1 MTLNDSSVQSL
12 RQIFPALRKITN
24 GQPAAFF
31 DGPAGTQVPQM
42 VIDAIGNY
50 LINHNANHAG
60 LFETSVES
68 DQMLA
73 TAHQAAADLVG
84 TNDSGS
90 VSFGSNMTT
99 LTFALSRAISQSWNP
114 GDEIVLSRLEHDA
127 NFTPWTLAAR
137 DRGVTV
143 KMIDVD
149 PEDCTLRL
157 EQYQEKITDRTRLVA
172 VGCASNAVGTINP
185 VKSICKM
192 AKQVGAISFLD
203 AVHYAPHAS
212 MDVQDWDCDFLICSA
227 YKFFGPHI
235 GIMYGKRN
243 LLESLEP
250 YKLRTSPD
258 NIPGRW
264 MTGTQNHECI
274 AGTLAAIEYL
284 ASIEERT
291 SSQPSSKHGA
301 PDSQADNVAPPNL
314 GDSPQN
320 RRRQKLEASMAAI
333 RQYEQTLLR
342 HLMEGLQRLPEIK
355 VWGITDPGR
364 FDQRLPTISITHPKQ
379 CPKAIAKQLAGE
391 GIYVWHGNYYALPLT
406 ESIGVEP
413 DGMVRIGLC
422 HYNTRGEVDRLLES
436 LTRL

>member
-42 VIDAIGNY
+42 VIDAIGDY
-50 LINHNANHAG
+50 LINHNANHDG
-60 LFETSVES
+60 LFETSVQS

-84 TNDSGS
+84 ASDPET

-99 LTFALSRAISQSWNP
+99 LTLALSRSISQTWNP

-127 NFTPWTLAAR
+127 NFTPWVLAAR
-137 DRGVTV
+137 DRGVSV

-149 PEDCTLRL
+149 PTDCTLRL
-157 EQYQEKITDRTRLVA
+157 EQYREKITDRTRLVA

-185 VKSICKM
+185 VKSICEM
-192 AKQVGAISFLD
+192 AREAGAISFLD

-212 MDVQDWDCDFLICSA
+212 MDVQRWDCDFLVCSA

-243 LLESLEP
+243 QLESLQP
-250 YKLRTSPD
+250 YKLRTAPET
-258 NIPGRW
+258 IPGRW

-274 AGTLAAIEYL
+274 AGTLAAIDYL
-284 ASIEERT
+284 ASIAQLASGE
-291 SSQPSSKHGA
+291 
-301 PDSQADNVAPPNL
+301 QATEQTADQHQIN
-314 GDSPQN
+314 N
-320 RRRQKLEASMAAI
+320 RRPRLESSMRII
-333 RQYEQTLLR
+333 RQYEQSLLI
-342 HLMEGLQRLPEIK
+342 HLMEGLRRLPEIK
-355 VWGITDPGR
+355 VWGITDPAS
-364 FDQRLPTISITHPKQ
+364 FDQRLPTLSITHPRHT
-379 CPKAIAKQLAGE
+379 PKAIAKQLAE
-391 GIYVWHGNYYALPLT
+391 DGIYVWHGNYYALPLT

-422 HYNTRGEVDRLLES
+422 HYNTLTEVDRLLKS
-436 LTRL
+436 LSRL

>member
-84 TNDSGS
+84 TADPDS

-149 PEDCTLRL
+149 PADCTLRL
-157 EQYQEKITDRTRLVA
+157 EQYEEKITDRTRLVA

-185 VKSICKM
+185 VESICKM
-192 AKQVGAISFLD
+192 AKQVGAVSFLD

-212 MDVQDWDCDFLICSA
+212 MDVQNWDCDFLICSA

-243 LLESLEP
+243 LLESLQP
-250 YKLRTSPD
+250 YKLRTSPED
-258 NIPGRW
+258 TPGRW

-284 ASIEERT
+284 ASIEERASNA
-291 SSQPSSKHGA
+291 SSC
-301 PDSQADNVAPPNL
+301 QAENVAPSNL
-314 GDSPQN
+314 DDSPQN
-320 RRRQKLEASMAAI
+320 PRRQKLEASMAAI

-342 HLMEGLQRLPEIK
+342 HLMEGLERLPEIK
-355 VWGITDPGR
+355 VWGITDPER
-364 FDQRLPTISITHPKQ
+364 FDQRLPTISITHPKHS
-379 CPKAIAKQLAGE
+379 PKVIATQLAEE

-413 DGMVRIGLC
+413 EGMVRIGLC
-422 HYNTRGEVDRLLES
+422 HYNTRAEVDRLLEC
-436 LTRL
+436 LARL